1 MLDLKA
7 FKTARFSTGF
17 SFPWFIKYIIFSH
30 APRDQLR
37 TTQIKSLP
45 TIEINERDLFLH
57 KQQFYEI
64 MEFTAFNESAIV
76 FQKDLSLC
84 AFMN

>member
-17 SFPWFIKYIIFSH
+17 SFPWCIKYMIISCANRSTQDDKNKKFTNN
-30 APRDQLR
+30 RD
-37 TTQIKSLP
+37 KW
-45 TIEINERDLFLH
+45 EGFVLH

-76 FQKDLSLC
+76 FQEDLSLC